1 MKILVAAASKHGSTL
16 EIAEAIGAELRRAG
30 FTVDVRN
37 AAQKS
42 SLAGYDA
49 AVLGSAI
56 YMGSWLAE
64 ARNLLTENQ
73 VALAQMPVWLFS
85 SGPLGAENPQPV
97 GDPQQVPELLALVQ
111 ARGHQNFVGKLEK
124 SSLGM
129 GEKMMVKAVK
139 APYGDFRDWQAITAW
154 AREIAAVLQSVPA

>member
-1 MKILVAAASKHGSTL
+1 MKILITAASKHGSTL
-16 EIAEAIGAELRRAG
+16 EIAEAIGAELRQAG
-30 FTVDVRN
+30 FTVDVQN
-37 AAQKS
+37 AAQKP

-124 SSLGM
+124 SGLGM
-129 GEKMMVKAVK
+129 GEKLMVKAVK